1 MILSVLFLSITLS
14 IDALG
19 IGLTYGLR
27 KIRLPFFSVI
37 IVMFISMFF
46 AGSAILIGD
55 VLLQFIEKDVA
66 RIAGS
71 VMIFVMGIFVIIK
84 ALCSNED
91 FDFDMSHHIDAIEAI
106 YLGTATSLD
115 AFTVGIGSSIS
126 GLNYL
131 YIPIFVAVFQ
141 IAFLCAGVFFGEKVS
156 KITKLSPLV
165 FSVLSGLLLIVIAI
179 SRIMVN

>member
-37 IVMFISMFF
+37 IVMFVSMFF

-66 RIAGS
+66 RIAGDRKS
-71 VMIFVMGIFVIIK
+71 VV
-84 ALCSNED
+84 
-91 FDFDMSHHIDAIEAI
+91 
-106 YLGTATSLD
+106 
-115 AFTVGIGSSIS
+115 
-126 GLNYL
+126 
-131 YIPIFVAVFQ
+131 
-141 IAFLCAGVFFGEKVS
+141 
-156 KITKLSPLV
+156 
-165 FSVLSGLLLIVIAI
+165 
-179 SRIMVN
+179 

>member
-1 MILSVLFLSITLS
+1 
-14 IDALG
+14 
-19 IGLTYGLR
+19 
-27 KIRLPFFSVI
+27 
-37 IVMFISMFF
+37 
-46 AGSAILIGD
+46 
-55 VLLQFIEKDVA
+55 
-66 RIAGS
+66 
-71 VMIFVMGIFVIIK
+71 
-84 ALCSNED
+84 
-91 FDFDMSHHIDAIEAI
+91 MSHHIDAIEAI